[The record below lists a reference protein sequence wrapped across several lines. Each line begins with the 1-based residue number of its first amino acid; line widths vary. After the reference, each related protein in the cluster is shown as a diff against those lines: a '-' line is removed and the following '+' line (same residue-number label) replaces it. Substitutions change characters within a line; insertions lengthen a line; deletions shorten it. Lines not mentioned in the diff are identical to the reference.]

1 VHEESALVHVNHE
14 WESKLHQGHR
24 SRFYQQPT
32 LAVRRRAR
40 CILATSGIRIFAERM
55 LTSVEAFNLVYH
67 PLNCEVHDDYEHN
80 GSAK

>member
-1 VHEESALVHVNHE
+1 VGIEVAPGTYLEILPAADPSC
-14 WESKLHQGHR
+14 Q
-24 SRFYQQPT
+24 T
-32 LAVRRRAR
+32 AR
-40 CILATSGIRIFAERM
+40 NADFSGKQHPIFAERM